1 MNLTT
6 PSAYRFVTGDD
17 LGKIVLDGQVKP
29 LRGDSSIRGEDLTVL
44 YEQAGQLFQ
53 IFHLGTKDAN
63 IPKLEFSRKITAE
76 QISKVIEM
84 CLYQWRNTNP
94 QGYNDDIYSMVGF
107 ADDAY
112 DPDGRCRIF
121 TSTANKYN
129 FLNLA
134 FGDDKWWNPDS
145 YTWKKAHE
153 SGSPISGNFIDR
165 LYEYSRKF
173 KHVAR
178 IGRKTNYFD
187 MTWRSSPTVLEQLA
201 GDAPT
206 DILGNGI
213 HYRHS
218 VSGDGKVLRV
228 WYGSPSATESIGGF
242 FDVNCTNVK
251 MYALF
256 FVDVYKF
263 NDVGGPKE
271 YKCHFIRK
279 MGLTTTWQEIRESA
293 LAAMATLGIEFPVL
307 SQEAVSAE
315 AGIDIK
321 FDNIIM
327 ATGDLTHTDWWNW
340 SKVSQ

>member
-29 LRGDSSIRGEDLTVL
+29 LRGDSSIRGEDITVL

-53 IFHLGTKDAN
+53 IFYLGTKDAN

-76 QISKVIEM
+76 QVGKVVEM
-84 CLYQWRNTNP
+84 CLNQWQNLTPTVENESRH
-94 QGYNDDIYSMVGF
+94 VFGF

-112 DPDGRCRIF
+112 DPDGRCSGSLDHTHNLPI
-121 TSTANKYN
+121 A
-129 FLNLA
+129 NLA
-134 FGDDKWWNPDS
+134 FGKGKWWDPPS
-145 YTWKKAHE
+145 YVLRFGPAAD
-153 SGSPISGNFIDR
+153 SPIDGYLIDS
-165 LYEYSRKF
+165 LYEDSRKF

-178 IGRKTNYFD
+178 VGRKTNYFD
-187 MTWRSSPTVLEQLA
+187 MTWSSPTVLEQLT

-206 DILGNGI
+206 DIIGNGI

-218 VSGDGKVLRV
+218 VSSDGKVSIA

-251 MYALF
+251 LYALF
-256 FVDVYKF
+256 HVTVSSSVDMASQHCYFV
-263 NDVGGPKE
+263 
-271 YKCHFIRK
+271 RK
-279 MGLTTTWQEIRESA
+279 MGLTTKWQEIRTSA
-293 LAAMATLGIEFPVL
+293 LAAMNTLGIEFPVL
-307 SQEAVSAE
+307 SSSNPGIATVDVSLSE
-315 AGIDIK
+315 
-321 FDNIIM
+321 IM

-340 SKVSQ
+340 SKVS

>member
-44 YEQAGQLFQ
+44 YEQAGQLYQ
-53 IFHLGTKDAN
+53 ILELGTSDAYV
-63 IPKLEFSRKITAE
+63 PKLEFSRKITAE
-76 QISKVIEM
+76 QVGKVVEM
-84 CLYQWRNTNP
+84 CWDQWHNLHP
-94 QGYNDDIYSMVGF
+94 QGSHDKGAVIGF

-112 DPDGRCRIF
+112 DPDGRCCIY
-121 TSTANKYN
+121 TSSANEHI

-134 FGDDKWWNPDS
+134 FGDGKWWDPDS
-145 YTWKKAHE
+145 YNRRE
-153 SGSPISGNFIDR
+153 YPGNGSPIAGDLIDG
-165 LYEYSRKF
+165 LYEDSRKF

-187 MTWRSSPTVLEQLA
+187 MTLETPTVLDHLG
-201 GDAPT
+201 GDIPSET
-206 DILGNGI
+206 FSNGI
-213 HYRHS
+213 HYRHIIHE
-218 VSGDGKVLRV
+218 GELRSKG
-228 WYGSPSATESIGGF
+228 WYGSPSAEESIGGR

-256 FVDVYKF
+256 FVDVFKF

-271 YKCHFIRK
+271 YKCYFIRK
-279 MGLTTTWQEIRESA
+279 MGLKTTWQQIRESA
-293 LAAMATLGIEFPVL
+293 LAAMATLGIAFPVF
-307 SQEAVSAE
+307 SAQASTAE
-315 AGIDIK
+315 IGIDIT

-340 SKVSQ
+340 SKNS

>member
-1 MNLTT
+1 MAMNLTT

-44 YEQAGQLFQ
+44 YEQAGQLYQ
-53 IFHLGTKDAN
+53 ILNLGTKDAN

-76 QISKVIEM
+76 QVGKVVDM
-84 CLYQWRNTNP
+84 CLDQWWNIHP
-94 QGYNDDIYSMVGF
+94 QGSNDEGHMIGF

-112 DPDGRCRIF
+112 DPDGRCS
-121 TSTANKYN
+121 TSYPGDIGNII
-129 FLNLA
+129 LDLG
-134 FGDDKWWNPDS
+134 FGVDKWWH
-145 YTWKKAHE
+145 TE
-153 SGSPISGNFIDR
+153 SFTYRVAPAAGSPVLGALIDG
-165 LYEYSRKF
+165 LYEDSRKF

-187 MTWRSSPTVLEQLA
+187 MTWRSPTVLEQLE

-213 HYRHS
+213 HYLHS

-228 WYGSPSATESIGGF
+228 WYGCPSATESIGGF

-251 MYALF
+251 LYALF
-256 FVDVYKF
+256 HVSVSSSEGGDSEFHCYFV
-263 NDVGGPKE
+263 
-271 YKCHFIRK
+271 RK
-279 MGLTTTWQEIRESA
+279 MGLSMTWQELRTSA
-293 LAAMATLGIEFPVL
+293 LAAMNTLGIEFPVL
-307 SQEAVSAE
+307 SSSKPGLAVVDVALRQ
-315 AGIDIK
+315 
-321 FDNIIM
+321 IM

>member
-1 MNLTT
+1 MAMNLTT
-6 PSAYRFVTGDD
+6 PNAYRFVTGDD

-44 YEQAGQLFQ
+44 YEQAGQLYQ
-53 IFHLGTKDAN
+53 ILELGTKDAN

-76 QISKVIEM
+76 QVGKVVEM
-84 CLYQWRNTNP
+84 CYNQWHNLHP
-94 QGYNDDIYSMVGF
+94 QGSNDKGDVIGF

-112 DPDGRCRIF
+112 DPDGRCAILAG
-121 TSTANKYN
+121 SPHSVA

-134 FGDDKWWNPDS
+134 FGEGKWWDPDS
-145 YTWKKAHE
+145 YSRRGVPAAD
-153 SGSPISGNFIDR
+153 SSIAGYLIDG
-165 LYEYSRKF
+165 LYEDSRKF

-178 IGRKTNYFD
+178 VGRKTNYFD
-187 MTWRSSPTVLEQLA
+187 MTWQSPTVLEHLV
-201 GDAPT
+201 GDAPSET
-206 DILGNGI
+206 FNNGI
-213 HYRHS
+213 HYRHIIHEGEIYS
-218 VSGDGKVLRV
+218 KG
-228 WYGSPSATESIGGF
+228 WYGSPSAEESIGGF
-242 FDVNCTNVK
+242 FDVNCTNIK

-279 MGLTTTWQEIRESA
+279 MGLKTTWQEIRESA
-293 LAAMATLGIEFPVL
+293 LAAMATLGIEFPVF
-307 SQEAVSAE
+307 SAQASTAE
-315 AGIDIK
+315 IGIDIT

-340 SKVSQ
+340 SKAS

>member
-1 MNLTT
+1 MAMNLTT

-44 YEQAGQLFQ
+44 YEQAGQLYQ
-53 IFHLGTKDAN
+53 ILNLGTKDAN

-76 QISKVIEM
+76 QVGKVVDM
-84 CLYQWRNTNP
+84 CLDQWKNFHP
-94 QGYNDDIYSMVGF
+94 QGSHDEGHMIGF

-112 DPDGRCRIF
+112 DPDGRCAIW
-121 TSTANKYN
+121 TGLAISDVIANV
-129 FLNLA
+129 A
-134 FGDDKWWNPDS
+134 FGEGKWWKPDS
-145 YTWKKAHE
+145 YVLRFGPAAD
-153 SGSPISGNFIDR
+153 SSIDSYLIDS
-165 LYEYSRKF
+165 LYEDSRKF

-187 MTWRSSPTVLEQLA
+187 MTWRSPTVLEQLA

-206 DILGNGI
+206 DIIGNGI
-213 HYRHS
+213 HYLHS
-218 VSGDGKVLRV
+218 VSGDGKVSRV
-228 WYGSPSATESIGGF
+228 WYGSPSAEESIGGL

-256 FVDVYKF
+256 YVDVFKF
-263 NDVGGPKE
+263 NDVGGFKE
-271 YKCHFIRK
+271 DKFHFIRK

-293 LAAMATLGIEFPVL
+293 LAAMATLGIEFPVF
-307 SQEAVSAE
+307 SAQVSTAE
-315 AGIDIK
+315 IGIDIT

-327 ATGDLTHTDWWNW
+327 ATGDLTHTDWWN
-340 SKVSQ
+340 

>member
-1 MNLTT
+1 MAMNLTT

-44 YEQAGQLFQ
+44 YEQAGQLYQ
-53 IFHLGTKDAN
+53 ILNLGTKDAN

-76 QISKVIEM
+76 QVGKVVDM
-84 CLYQWRNTNP
+84 CLDQWKNLHP
-94 QGYNDDIYSMVGF
+94 QGSNDEGHMIGF

-112 DPDGRCRIF
+112 DPDGRCAIWTGLPISVVF
-121 TSTANKYN
+121 ANV
-129 FLNLA
+129 A
-134 FGDDKWWNPDS
+134 FGEGKWWKPDS
-145 YTWKKAHE
+145 YVLRFGPAAD
-153 SGSPISGNFIDR
+153 SSIDSYLIDS
-165 LYEYSRKF
+165 LYEDSRKF

-187 MTWRSSPTVLEQLA
+187 IKWHSPTVLEQLA

-213 HYRHS
+213 HYLHS

-251 MYALF
+251 LYALF
-256 FVDVYKF
+256 HVSVSSSEGGDSESHCYFV
-263 NDVGGPKE
+263 
-271 YKCHFIRK
+271 RK
-279 MGLTTTWQEIRESA
+279 MGLTMTWQELRTSA
-293 LAAMATLGIEFPVL
+293 LAAMNTLGIEFPVL
-307 SQEAVSAE
+307 SSSKPGVATVDVSLLE
-315 AGIDIK
+315 
-321 FDNIIM
+321 IM

>member
-1 MNLTT
+1 MAMNLTT

-29 LRGDSSIRGEDLTVL
+29 LRRDSSIRGEDLTVL
-44 YEQAGQLFQ
+44 YEQAGQLYQ
-53 IFHLGTKDAN
+53 ILNLGTKDAN

-76 QISKVIEM
+76 QVGKVVDM
-84 CLYQWRNTNP
+84 CLDQWKNLHP
-94 QGYNDDIYSMVGF
+94 QGSHDEGHMIGF

-112 DPDGRCRIF
+112 DPDGRCAICTGLLISVDF
-121 TSTANKYN
+121 ANI
-129 FLNLA
+129 A
-134 FGDDKWWNPDS
+134 FGEGKWWKADS
-145 YTWKKAHE
+145 YVLRFGPAAD
-153 SGSPISGNFIDR
+153 SSIDSYLIDS
-165 LYEYSRKF
+165 LYEDSRKF

-187 MTWRSSPTVLEQLA
+187 ITWHSPTVLEQLA

-251 MYALF
+251 LYALF
-256 FVDVYKF
+256 LVTVSSSKGGDSESSCCFV
-263 NDVGGPKE
+263 
-271 YKCHFIRK
+271 RK
-279 MGLTTTWQEIRESA
+279 MGLTMTWQELRTSA
-293 LAAMATLGIEFPVL
+293 LAAMNTLGIEFPVL
-307 SQEAVSAE
+307 SSSKP
-315 AGIDIK
+315 GIATVDVYPVE
-321 FDNIIM
+321 IM
-327 ATGDLTHTDWWNW
+327 ATGDLTHTDWWN
-340 SKVSQ
+340 

>member
-76 QISKVIEM
+76 QISKAIEM
-84 CLYQWRNTNP
+84 CLYQWRNENP
-94 QGYNDDIYSMVGF
+94 QGYNDDMYSMVGF
-107 ADDAY
+107 ANDAY
-112 DPDGRCRIF
+112 DPDGRCCIY

-129 FLNLA
+129 FLKLA
-134 FGDDKWWNPDS
+134 FGDGKWWDPDS
-145 YTWKKAHE
+145 YSWRE
-153 SGSPISGNFIDR
+153 YPGNGSPIAGNLING
-165 LYEYSRKF
+165 LYEDSLKF
-173 KHVAR
+173 RHVAR
-178 IGRKTNYFD
+178 VGRKTNYFD
-187 MTWRSSPTVLEQLA
+187 MTWRGSSTVLEQLE
-201 GDAPT
+201 GDAPSET
-206 DILGNGI
+206 FSNGI
-213 HYRHS
+213 HYRHIIHEGELYS
-218 VSGDGKVLRV
+218 KG
-228 WYGSPSATESIGGF
+228 WYGSPSAEESIGGF

-256 FVDVYKF
+256 FVDVFKF

-271 YKCHFIRK
+271 YKCYFIRK
-279 MGLTTTWQEIRESA
+279 MGLKTTWQQIRESA
-293 LAAMATLGIEFPVL
+293 LAAMATLGIAFPVF
-307 SQEAVSAE
+307 SAQASTAE
-315 AGIDIK
+315 IGIDIT
-321 FDNIIM
+321 FGNIIM

-340 SKVSQ
+340 PKAS

>member
-29 LRGDSSIRGEDLTVL
+29 LRDDSSIRGEDLTVL

-63 IPKLEFSRKITAE
+63 IPKLEFSQKITAE

-84 CLYQWRNTNP
+84 CLYQWRNANP
-94 QGYNDDIYSMVGF
+94 QGYNDDMYSMVGF

-112 DPDGRCRIF
+112 DPDDGRCIF
-121 TSTANKYN
+121 TSTATKYN

-134 FGDDKWWNPDS
+134 FGEGKWWDPDS

-153 SGSPISGNFIDR
+153 SGSPISGKFIDQ

-187 MTWRSSPTVLEQLA
+187 MTWKSPTVLDHLG
-201 GDAPT
+201 GDAPSET
-206 DILGNGI
+206 FNNGI
-213 HYRHS
+213 HYRHIIAE
-218 VSGDGKVLRV
+218 GKLYSKG

-242 FDVNCTNVK
+242 FDVNCTNIK

-293 LAAMATLGIEFPVL
+293 LAAMDTLGIEFPVF
-307 SQEAVSAE
+307 SAQTSTAE
-315 AGIDIK
+315 IGIDIT

>member
-6 PSAYRFVTGDD
+6 PNAYRFVTGDD
-17 LGKIVLDGQVKP
+17 LGNIVLDGQVKP

-63 IPKLEFSRKITAE
+63 IPKLEFSRKISAE
-76 QISKVIEM
+76 QVGKVVDM
-84 CLYQWRNTNP
+84 CLNQWRNINP
-94 QGYNDDIYSMVGF
+94 SGYNDAKYSMVGF

-112 DPDGRCRIF
+112 DPDGRCAIF
-121 TSTANKYN
+121 AYSLHSEA

-134 FGDDKWWNPDS
+134 FGEGKWWDPNS
-145 YTWKKAHE
+145 YSWRE
-153 SGSPISGNFIDR
+153 YPGNSSPIAGDLING
-165 LYEYSRKF
+165 LYEDSLKF

-178 IGRKTNYFD
+178 VGRKTNYFD
-187 MTWRSSPTVLEQLA
+187 MTWESPTVLEH
-201 GDAPT
+201 
-206 DILGNGI
+206 LGGVVPSETFNNGI
-213 HYRHS
+213 HYRHIIHEGEMYS
-218 VSGDGKVLRV
+218 KG
-228 WYGSPSATESIGGF
+228 WYGSPSAEESIGGF

-271 YKCHFIRK
+271 YKYYFIRK
-279 MGLTTTWQEIRESA
+279 MGLKTTWQEIRESA
-293 LAAMATLGIEFPVL
+293 LAAMATLGIEFPVF
-307 SQEAVSAE
+307 SAQASTAE
-315 AGIDIK
+315 IGIDIT

-327 ATGDLTHTDWWNW
+327 ATGDLTHTDWWN
-340 SKVSQ
+340 

>member
-1 MNLTT
+1 MAMNLTT

-44 YEQAGQLFQ
+44 YEQAGQLYQ
-53 IFHLGTKDAN
+53 ILNLGTKDAN

-76 QISKVIEM
+76 QVGKVVDM
-84 CLYQWRNTNP
+84 CLDQWKNIHP
-94 QGYNDDIYSMVGF
+94 QGSHDEGHMIGF

-121 TSTANKYN
+121 TGTATHST

-134 FGDDKWWNPDS
+134 FGEGKWWDPDS
-145 YTWKKAHE
+145 YAWKKAHE

-178 IGRKTNYFD
+178 VGRKTNYFD
-187 MTWRSSPTVLEQLA
+187 MTWRSPTVLEHLG
-201 GDAPT
+201 GDTPSET
-206 DILGNGI
+206 FNNGI
-213 HYRHS
+213 HYRHIVHEGELHS
-218 VSGDGKVLRV
+218 KG
-228 WYGSPSATESIGGF
+228 WYGSPSAEESIGGL

-256 FVDVYKF
+256 YVDVFKF
-263 NDVGGPKE
+263 NDVGGFKE
-271 YKCHFIRK
+271 DKFHFIRK

-293 LAAMATLGIEFPVL
+293 LAAMATLGIEFPVF
-307 SQEAVSAE
+307 SAQVSTAE
-315 AGIDIK
+315 IGIDIT

-327 ATGDLTHTDWWNW
+327 ATGDLTHTDWWN
-340 SKVSQ
+340 

>member
-1 MNLTT
+1 MAMNLTT

-29 LRGDSSIRGEDLTVL
+29 LRRDSSIRGEDLTVL

-94 QGYNDDIYSMVGF
+94 QGYNDDVYSMVGF

-121 TSTANKYN
+121 TSTETGSN

-134 FGDDKWWNPDS
+134 FGDDKWWDPYS

-165 LYEYSRKF
+165 LYEYSRRF

-178 IGRKTNYFD
+178 LGRKTNYFD
-187 MTWRSSPTVLEQLA
+187 MTWESPTVLEH
-201 GDAPT
+201 
-206 DILGNGI
+206 LGGVVPSETFNNGI
-213 HYRHS
+213 HYRHII
-218 VSGDGKVLRV
+218 SGGELYSKG

-256 FVDVYKF
+256 FVDVY
-263 NDVGGPKE
+263 NDVGGSKE
-271 YKCHFIRK
+271 YKYHFIRK
-279 MGLTTTWQEIRESA
+279 MGLKTTWQEIRESA
-293 LAAMATLGIEFPVL
+293 LAAMATLGIEFPVA
-307 SQEAVSAE
+307 SQEVVTSTAS
-315 AGIDIK
+315 IDIT